1 MSSWL
6 VISYFSNIDPL
17 APSHHIDDRLPV
29 LSGRG
34 ISVHLISSS
43 CGSGSTGIRHTRVPS
58 PAPSGIRYEIRH
70 FLRRRTSKK
79 VWFKFLE
86 MLLLLPVYPLYF
98 IEKIFIR
105 LDSTWSWFITASVF
119 AVFYAVRDKPDVIY
133 STGGP
138 VSAHITALIASRISR
153 IPFIAETQDPLV
165 HDYSAPNKCERMF
178 LKRVEQWLFCKASA
192 IVFLT
197 KQAATNAWQR
207 HQQTSAKTFAIYP
220 GALPLKQIA
229 NHQKGRFFTLTHVGS
244 LGGSRNLHYLL
255 SAVEGIFQDSP
266 GLLEHVR
273 IELYGNI
280 SKAVTRQIEQ
290 FRYAAIVQ
298 ARGKMRRYE
307 AIEAMSRADVL
318 LLIQNTDDVS
328 FESIPSKVYE
338 YLHTG
343 RPVLALVYRNAELQ
357 EILQDRGYIVVQ
369 ADDVESIKRGIDTYI
384 GKWQEDSLQ
393 IVMTP
398 SPYTVE
404 RAVDELIAL
413 ARGVDD
419 VRGRVG

>member
-1 MSSWL
+1 
-6 VISYFSNIDPL
+6 
-17 APSHHIDDRLPV
+17 
-29 LSGRG
+29 
-34 ISVHLISSS
+34 
-43 CGSGSTGIRHTRVPS
+43 
-58 PAPSGIRYEIRH
+58 
-70 FLRRRTSKK
+70 
-79 VWFKFLE
+79 
-86 MLLLLPVYPLYF
+86 
-98 IEKIFIR
+98 
-105 LDSTWSWFITASVF
+105 
-119 AVFYAVRDKPDVIY
+119 
-133 STGGP
+133 
-138 VSAHITALIASRISR
+138 
-153 IPFIAETQDPLV
+153 
-165 HDYSAPNKCERMF
+165 
-178 LKRVEQWLFCKASA
+178 
-192 IVFLT
+192 
-197 KQAATNAWQR
+197 
-207 HQQTSAKTFAIYP
+207 
-220 GALPLKQIA
+220 
-229 NHQKGRFFTLTHVGS
+229 
-244 LGGSRNLHYLL
+244 L